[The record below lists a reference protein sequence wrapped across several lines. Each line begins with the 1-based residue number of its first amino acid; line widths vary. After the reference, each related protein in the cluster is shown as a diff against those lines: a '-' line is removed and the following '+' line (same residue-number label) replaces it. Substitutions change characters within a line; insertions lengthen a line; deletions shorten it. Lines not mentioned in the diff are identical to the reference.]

1 MCECKFWASE
11 FRGPCR
17 PWSRSYRCCD
27 HLMLVLEIE
36 PKSCASPY
44 WLFTIEPTPSQ
55 LPNPNLGGF
64 AEKSHKPSSQSSGD
78 FPSPWKAPEVKEQVN
93 EC

>member
-17 PWSRSYRCCD
+17 PWSRSYRCYD

-44 WLFTIEPTPSQ
+44 WLFTIEPTGPLSYPILIWVALLRNPTSPLPKVQGISQ
-55 LPNPNLGGF
+55 AHGKLL
-64 AEKSHKPSSQSSGD
+64 K
-78 FPSPWKAPEVKEQVN
+78 
-93 EC
+93 